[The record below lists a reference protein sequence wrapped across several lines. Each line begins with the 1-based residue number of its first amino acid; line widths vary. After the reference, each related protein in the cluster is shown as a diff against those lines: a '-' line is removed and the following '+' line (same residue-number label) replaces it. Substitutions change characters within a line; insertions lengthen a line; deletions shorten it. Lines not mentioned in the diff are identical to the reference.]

1 MRWQL
6 FAIMLTLVCPF
17 AMSQTDQPQQRDPAD
32 AMRELRIR
40 MLTTPPSEFD
50 IRPNNAF
57 PKVYGVLMDWPIRD
71 MTVTIV
77 SLSDGSA
84 SLYSTSTFG
93 VIGGIGHESVR
104 HAATAFVK
112 AAEPLYSSAV
122 PTKEYPYPKRGRVI
136 FYLVCFDGVRVIET
150 DEVKLTSEKDSLSD
164 LWTKGQAVMTELRLI
179 AQTKS
184 P

>member
-1 MRWQL
+1 MWRRL
-6 FAIMLTLVCPF
+6 FATALALVFPS
-17 AMSQTDQPQQRDPAD
+17 AMSQTNQPPKGDPAG
-32 AMRELRIR
+32 AMRELRIK
-40 MLTTPPSEFD
+40 MLTTPASDFD
-50 IRPNNAF
+50 IKPSGAF
-57 PKVYGVLMDWPIRD
+57 PRVYGVLMDWPIDD

-104 HAATAFVK
+104 RTAIEFVK
-112 AAEPLYSSAV
+112 AAEAHYSSAA

-150 DEVKLTSEKDSLSD
+150 DLDSVVSGKGRDSD
-164 LWTKGQAVMTELRLI
+164 LWTRGQAVMTELRLT
-179 AQTKS
+179 AQKN